1 MDHHRLPRVRSANS
15 ALSLARSTFGKVHGR
30 PSDVVHVIRKNVQ
43 HNIGNGL
50 DNVSVGQASDARL
63 LEIAVANF
71 TALHYNG
78 ASKLQNSV
86 GLFDRGLSM
95 ASPGNLIFG
104 ETKFAAHECVRG

>member
-1 MDHHRLPRVRSANS
+1 M
-15 ALSLARSTFGKVHGR
+15 
-30 PSDVVHVIRKNVQ
+30 VHVIRKNVQ

-50 DNVSVGQASDARL
+50 DNVSVGQASGARL

-78 ASKLQNSV
+78 ASKLQDSV

-95 ASPGNLIFG
+95 ASPSNLLFCK
-104 ETKFAAHECVRG
+104 TNFAADEYVRAETVTTHVALGDSQGDLFANLRVEAAVGE